1 MRFRIP
7 PFLPPYALLV
17 LVITYAIGALWLGS
31 ARLDGITQLTEAAA
45 RNAETA
51 NDLNALVAAINDMES
66 AGRGFVITGD
76 ESFFEQFER
85 GRRRAPGLLSSLRD
99 KMRDDTTELSLI
111 EELVSLISERSTMI
125 GTGIERRRS
134 APDQPPDM
142 TLRSR
147 ARETSDGIRKVVAT
161 LEAREQDELRQI
173 RGTLTRTLDAARRG
187 LYVMA
192 GVTLLLV
199 VSLFLAVRRLR
210 TFISVTPEGG
220 ARGEIEIARIAGA
233 DTLDAGVG
241 TLLRDAL
248 LRVRLA
254 AASETA
260 DSDVREHLRSLIETM
275 EQAVAAHTGAY
286 ERHSTDAGART
297 VIQAV
302 ALLGRAY
309 SVPER
314 LVVKATVDQTVK
326 VPDRQKAF
334 LIVRSAEWALEAITL
349 RKRAG
354 NVTLSLTNAGND
366 VSLRVLAL
374 TDDPKSPVTLTP
386 RETEEANALRQ
397 GAAAVGGSFALD
409 DGPTGL
415 SLVVTIPVD

>member
-85 GRRRAPGLLSSLRD
+85 GRRRAPVLLSSLRD

-111 EELVSLISERSTMI
+111 EELVSLISERSTI
-125 GTGIERRRS
+125 IVTGIERRRS
-134 APDQPPDM
+134 APDQPPDV
-142 TLRSR
+142 TFRQR
-147 ARETSDGIRKVVAT
+147 ARETSDGIRKIVAT

-173 RGTLTRTLDAARRG
+173 GGTLTRTLDAARRG

-210 TFISVTPEGG
+210 TFISVTPERGV
-220 ARGEIEIARIAGA
+220 RGEIEIARVAGA

-254 AASETA
+254 AASEAA
-260 DSDVREHLRSLIETM
+260 DSGVREHLRSLVETM

-286 ERHSTDAGART
+286 ERNSTEGGART

-314 LVVKATVDQTVK
+314 LVVKATIDQTVK
-326 VPDRQKAF
+326 VPDGQKAF
-334 LIVRSAEWALEAITL
+334 LIVRSAEWVLEAITL
-349 RKRAG
+349 RKRTG
-354 NVTLSLTNAGND
+354 NVTLSLTNAGNG

-415 SLVVTIPVD
+415 SLVVTIPVG

>member
-66 AGRGFVITGD
+66 AGRGYVITGD
-76 ESFFEQFER
+76 ESFLEQFER

-111 EELVSLISERSTMI
+111 EELVSLISERSTII

-254 AASETA
+254 AASEAA
-260 DSDVREHLRSLIETM
+260 DSGVREHLRSLVETM

-286 ERHSTDAGART
+286 ERNSTEAGART

-314 LVVKATVDQTVK
+314 LVVKATIDQTVK
-326 VPDRQKAF
+326 VPDGQKAF

-349 RKRAG
+349 RKRTG

-415 SLVVTIPVD
+415 SLVVTIPVG

>member
-286 ERHSTDAGART
+286 ERHSADAGART

-397 GAAAVGGSFALD
+397 GAAAVGGSFTLD

-415 SLVVTIPVD
+415 SLVVTIPGG